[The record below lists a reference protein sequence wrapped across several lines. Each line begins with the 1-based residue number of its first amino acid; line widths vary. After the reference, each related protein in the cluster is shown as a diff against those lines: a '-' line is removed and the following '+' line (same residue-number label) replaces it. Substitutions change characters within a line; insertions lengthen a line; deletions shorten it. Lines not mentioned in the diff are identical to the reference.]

1 MIVTKTRYCAGVPEP
16 EAALCIG
23 PLQLQLFLPL
33 ELGNSIGLAAQEVDT
48 RGDYI
53 CQ

>member
-1 MIVTKTRYCAGVPEP
+1 MIVTETRYCAGAPEP

-23 PLQLQLFLPL
+23 PLQFPLFLPL
-33 ELGNSIGLAAQEVDT
+33 ELGNSIGQAAQEVDT

-53 CQ
+53 RQ